1 MGLFDHPYFGP
12 LDPQVDSS
20 IAQLVSRGGSGGG
33 GSGGGGNAPGCAWLV
48 DEQGQPVTLESY
60 LEERFGDDRP
70 SGGLP
75 DA

>member
-48 DEQGQPVTLESY
+48 DEQGAGHARVVL
-60 LEERFGDDRP
+60 
-70 SGGLP
+70 GGKVWR
-75 DA
+75 